1 MDFIFIQ
8 GVNVNLFPVAMKYEF
23 SLRFLRFY
31 LSPVHARAPTVDFVS
46 PLGTHRWYRWG
57 VLLVL
62 LLRPTTTHT
71 SGGALLSSLML
82 KQYIVL
88 VS

>member
-1 MDFIFIQ
+1 MWILFFIQ

-57 VLLVL
+57 TTSFVITAYYNIHLRRRFVAVLD
-62 LLRPTTTHT
+62 
-71 SGGALLSSLML
+71 A
-82 KQYIVL
+82 
-88 VS
+88 